1 VAADPAVLNTKVS
14 CRHLLTIIAMFE
26 DYNEWIQLQK
36 SAGGLPANLM
46 GYAAMVLV
54 SFIAHTDLRNPA
66 TVLPSVT
73 NTGKYLEPESIPAR
87 SHRPQMYKWSVPQR
101 QSSDHPSDT
110 EKAAMKERLESFLE
124 RHKENGTVITLGKA
138 LDSLEAYLIDK
149 HELFHIHPVDRS
161 FHVSLDPKD
170 SKLLIEK
177 GWAEWFGLTGKVG
190 QKEGVVF
197 VYAASDRAE
206 LDVLEQIWEASV
218 KFAEAGK
225 RV

>member
-1 VAADPAVLNTKVS
+1 
-14 CRHLLTIIAMFE
+14 MFE
-26 DYNEWIQLQK
+26 DYHEWIQLQK
-36 SAGGLPANLM
+36 TAGGLPANLI
-46 GYAAMVLV
+46 GYVAMLLV
-54 SFIAHTDLRNPA
+54 NFVARTDLRNPT
-66 TVLPSVT
+66 TVLPSLT
-73 NTGKYLEPESIPAR
+73 TTPESGKYLEPETIPNRAG
-87 SHRPQMYKWSVPQR
+87 RPQMYKWPVPQR
-101 QSSDHPSDT
+101 QFSDHPSDL

-138 LDSLEAYLIDK
+138 LDSLEAYFIDK

-177 GWAEWFGLTGKVG
+177 EWAEWFGLTGKVG

-197 VYAASDRAE
+197 VYAARGNEE
-206 LDVLEQIWEASV
+206 LDVVEKIWEASV
-218 KFAEAGK
+218 KFAEEGK